1 MAVDK
6 IGRGDGPGGCPP
18 EKCYPDALTD
28 GRSAIKASA
37 DDANRGEKGAF
48 WETPPY
54 AVCETAVVN
63 YARRARLWAE
73 NGFL

>member
-1 MAVDK
+1 MVNGK
-6 IGRGDGPGGCPP
+6 TRTPEQSYPG
-18 EKCYPDALTD
+18 ALTD
-28 GRSAIKASA
+28 VRSPIVASA

-48 WETPPY
+48 WETPLC

-73 NGFL
+73 DRFL